1 MEYKEYKE
9 IIDAALLDYINGG
22 GSLYYIG
29 NVRQEYIFSYD
40 DKNLSYDDQKRLS
53 DKAVQAI
60 ISKKKLPSGVR
71 LEKCILHGED

>member
-9 IIDAALLDYINGG
+9 IIDVALLDYINSG

-29 NVRQEYIFSYD
+29 NARQEYIFSYD

>member
-9 IIDAALLDYINGG
+9 IIDTALLDYINGG

-29 NVRQEYIFSYD
+29 NARQEYIFSYD
-40 DKNLSYDDQKRLS
+40 DKNLSYDDQKYMS
-53 DKAVQAI
+53 EAAAQAI